1 MTLIAPL
8 KLALSLALAVGAA
21 AVHAQVTVS
30 DPWVRATV
38 AEQKATGAFM
48 RISSAKPARVIEAS
62 SAAAGVVEIHE
73 MSMDNNVMRM
83 RAVKALELPAG
94 KPVDLK
100 PGGYHV
106 MLMDLKAPLKAGE
119 TVPITL
125 VVEGADK
132 QRESIQLNATVRA
145 LTARPPQD
153 DQHKGMK
160 H

>member
-1 MTLIAPL
+1 MTLIASL

-21 AVHAQVTVS
+21 TVHAQVTVS

-48 RISSAKPARVIEAS
+48 RISSAKPARVIEVS
-62 SAAAGVVEIHE
+62 SVAAGVVEIHE

-83 RAVKALELPAG
+83 RAVKGLELPAG
-94 KPVDLK
+94 KPV
-100 PGGYHV
+100 
-106 MLMDLKAPLKAGE
+106 DLKAPLKAGE

-145 LTARPPQD
+145 LTARSPQD
-153 DQHKGMK
+153 DHHKGMK